1 MLVEIISLYF
11 FKSELNLTSTM
22 GICVKLYY
30 AQNAILTFQKVC
42 YNVKVKVLQG
52 YIARII

>member
-1 MLVEIISLYF
+1 
-11 FKSELNLTSTM
+11 M

-30 AQNAILTFQKVC
+30 AQIVILMFQKVC